1 MEPLLSTLGLAGP
14 FDPLL
19 LCEVASA
26 EPLRG
31 ILLAKGSVEPLL
43 KAVESDSGFCQ
54 TPGDAASPEPLLEN
68 MF

>member
-1 MEPLLSTLGLAGP
+1 MEPLLSTLGLAGSL
-14 FDPLL
+14 DPLL

-68 MF
+68 ML

>member
-1 MEPLLSTLGLAGP
+1 MEPLLSTLGLAGSL
-14 FDPLL
+14 DPLL

-31 ILLAKGSVEPLL
+31 TLLAKGSVEPLL
-43 KAVESDSGFCQ
+43 KVAGSGSGFCQ